1 MGLCNTK
8 DLPPRY
14 TETDTSPDINNVIEM
29 TMKAR
34 KELILKHTEI
44 SNQAQNDMIN
54 KIDKL
59 IIEAAGNGCNKLECE
74 YIEPKESSKHDLFI
88 ELRDKSIKNIVK
100 HFKGRK
106 FKVDYY
112 IYSTTTRPIKIYIRW

>member
-8 DLPPRY
+8 DLPPKY
-14 TETDTSPDINNVIEM
+14 TETLTPPDINNVIEM

-34 KELILKHTEI
+34 KELILKYTEI
-44 SNQAQNDMIN
+44 SNQAQNEMIN

-74 YIEPKESSKHDLFI
+74 YMEPNESSKHDLFI
-88 ELRDKSIKNIVK
+88 ELREKSIKNIVK
-100 HFKGRK
+100 HFKQRK

-112 IYSTTTRPIKIYIRW
+112 IYSLTRLSAKIYIKW